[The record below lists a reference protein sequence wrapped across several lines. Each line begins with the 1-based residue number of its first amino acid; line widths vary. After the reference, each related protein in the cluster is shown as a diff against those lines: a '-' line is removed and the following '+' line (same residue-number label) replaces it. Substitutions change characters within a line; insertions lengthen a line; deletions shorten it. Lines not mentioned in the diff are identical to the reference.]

1 MFIHV
6 ISVYTHKNQTKRS
19 VIFLFLSVYFSF
31 FCFSPI
37 FFLTSYTQREIAIT
51 DPPLDRPIQAICIIF
66 RNKDVDFY
74 EMVLISHLWH
84 EIITVSQSTKFVT
97 VLNIVF
103 WTVLLHKCVLL
114 VLQLSVSNF

>member
-1 MFIHV
+1 MHTRSKQTDHLY
-6 ISVYTHKNQTKRS
+6 ISFYQFT
-19 VIFLFLSVYFSF
+19 FLSSVFLCEYF
-31 FCFSPI
+31 I
-37 FFLTSYTQREIAIT
+37 TFFLTSKTQRDHTA
-51 DPPLDRPIQAICIIF
+51 PPLDPPIQAICIIF

-114 VLQLSVSNF
+114 VFQLSVSNF